1 MSDII
6 TENRLRK
13 IDFFQKIENIRP
25 DIRLVLFIF
34 RRIRLLYRYCG
45 FFFVV
50 VATFDGKGKKVYN
63 ESVKKH
69 KKCKAKCLARRK
81 KVFDVRLCKAAVNDS
96 AGNIRSLIFKNL

>member
-34 RRIRLLYRYCG
+34 RRIRLQYKYCG

-63 ESVKKH
+63 ESVKNIRQNVWRDG
-69 KKCKAKCLARRK
+69 KKCSMCDCARP
-81 KVFDVRLCKAAVNDS
+81 L
-96 AGNIRSLIFKNL
+96 